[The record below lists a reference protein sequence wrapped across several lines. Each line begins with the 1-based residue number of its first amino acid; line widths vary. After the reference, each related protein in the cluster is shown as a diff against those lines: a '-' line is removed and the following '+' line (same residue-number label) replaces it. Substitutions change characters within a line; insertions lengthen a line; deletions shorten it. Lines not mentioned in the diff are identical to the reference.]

1 MSSGADPATATIPA
15 AKTVADVIAAM
26 KSLQSKL
33 SDDDGLK
40 WFNFLYLAVTKAV
53 DGAVNAT
60 QFNDPDWIA
69 ALDVVF
75 ANLYFNA
82 VNTAQSGAG
91 ELPSAWKPL
100 FEARDQPGIT
110 QIQFALAGMNA
121 HINRDLPV
129 ALATL
134 AGQDDG
140 YPARGGERFQDFQTV
155 NGLLATV
162 EARVKAQLLAGFPP
176 TPALA
181 DILAMWSVSKAREA
195 AWTNGEILWHLRS
208 ATALR
213 DGFLATLDDTVGL
226 AGRGLL
232 VRT

>member
-1 MSSGADPATATIPA
+1 MSSGEGQTIAPITE

-26 KSLQSKL
+26 TSLQDQL

-40 WFNFLYLAVTKAV
+40 WFNFLYLEVTKAV
-53 DGAVNAT
+53 DEAVT
-60 QFNDPDWIA
+60 QFKDQDWIV
-69 ALDVVF
+69 ALDVAF
-75 ANLYFNA
+75 ANLYFKAIN
-82 VNTAQSGAG
+82 VAQSGAG
-91 ELPSAWKPL
+91 DVPSAWEPL
-100 FEARDQPGIT
+100 FETRDQPGIT
-110 QIQFALAGMNA
+110 RIQFALAGMNA

-129 ALATL
+129 ALAAL
-134 AGQDDG
+134 AQQDDA
-140 YPARGGERFQDFQTV
+140 YPARGSERFQDFQTV